1 MSDNIS
7 ENLVGVDELLRT
19 LAGSCIETAKHV
31 EQMSNNPL
39 LDPAVRYIVPSFNVS
54 VKLSFTKTGNEVKG
68 ILFWKRSEGSSTESL
83 SSIDMQIVAVPRSA
97 QGS

>member
-19 LAGSCIETAKHV
+19 LANSCLSAAQQV
-31 EQMSNNPL
+31 EQASQDEANGST
-39 LDPAVRYIVPSFNVS
+39 VRYIVPSFNVS

-68 ILFWKRSEGSSTESL
+68 ILFWKRSEGDTTEAL
-83 SSIDMQIVAVPRSA
+83 SSIDMQIVAVPRTPPPA
-97 QGS
+97 

>member
-19 LAGSCIETAKHV
+19 LDGSCLEAARQV
-31 EQMSNNPL
+31 EQLSNHPL
-39 LDPAVRYIVPSFNVS
+39 LDRSVRYIVPSFNVS

-68 ILFWKRSEGSSTESL
+68 ILFWKKSEGSSSEAL
-83 SSIDMQIVAVPRSA
+83 SSIDMQIVAVPRTPSEN
-97 QGS
+97 